1 MVQADAKLKDAVDE
15 GKEVSEIL
23 QKAAKADKE
32 ENYHDEVEEEEE
44 ESIAGLISHIFPYT
58 MDNSSNHN
66 KNDTT
71 SKTFFW
77 CRNNKNLIISRGG
90 I

>member
-44 ESIAGLISHIFPYT
+44 ESIAGLISHIFP
-58 MDNSSNHN
+58 
-66 KNDTT
+66 
-71 SKTFFW
+71 
-77 CRNNKNLIISRGG
+77 
-90 I
+90 

>member
-32 ENYHDEVEEEEE
+32 ENYHDEEVEEEE
-44 ESIAGLISHIFPYT
+44 ESIEGLILAHFYT
-58 MDNSSNHN
+58 GNSI
-66 KNDTT
+66 T
-71 SKTFFW
+71 
-77 CRNNKNLIISRGG
+77 NNK
-90 I
+90 

>member
-32 ENYHDEVEEEEE
+32 ENYHDEEVEEEE
-44 ESIAGLISHIFPYT
+44 ESIEGLILAHFYKG
-58 MDNSSNHN
+58 NSYH
-66 KNDTT
+66 KQKCT
-71 SKTFFW
+71 
-77 CRNNKNLIISRGG
+77 
-90 I
+90 

>member
-32 ENYHDEVEEEEE
+32 ENYQDEVEEEE
-44 ESIAGLISHIFPYT
+44 ESIAGLISHIFP
-58 MDNSSNHN
+58 
-66 KNDTT
+66 
-71 SKTFFW
+71 
-77 CRNNKNLIISRGG
+77 
-90 I
+90 

>member
-32 ENYHDEVEEEEE
+32 ENYQDEEVEMEE
-44 ESIAGLISHIFPYT
+44 ESIEGLISHIFTRAIRSY
-58 MDNSSNHN
+58 HN

-71 SKTFFW
+71 SKTGLFFG
-77 CRNNKNLIISRGG
+77 LFFG